1 MRFTELREYYEAKD
15 DQYSIVNIDDT
26 RRPRLTLK
34 HLNKLRKM
42 REMNSVETAEREQF
56 FQKIYARGDDA
67 GE

>member
-15 DQYSIVNIDDT
+15 DEYSSFDIDDT

-42 REMNSVETAEREQF
+42 REMNSAERSNRENF
-56 FQKIYARGDDA
+56 FQKIYSRQEDA
-67 GE
+67 E